1 MVVSPSG
8 RWHRPSSPTTLAA
21 PVAGYARGV
30 STYDPDSTRIGWAGT
45 GVMGSSMCGH
55 LLAGGYPMT
64 VYSRTRRRAEPLL
77 EQGASWA
84 DSPAQVAADA
94 DVVFTMVGYPAD
106 VREVILGDDGVLS
119 TIRSG
124 AVIVDMS
131 TSEPSLARELFAA
144 AAERGVDSVDAPV
157 SGGDVGAR
165 NAALSIMVGGDEAVV
180 ERLAPLLG
188 LLGKTIVHQGPAG
201 AGQHTKMVN
210 QTLIASGMIGVC
222 EALLYAHRAGLD
234 PERVLQSVSGG
245 AAGSWSLSNYAP
257 RMLAG
262 DFAPGFMVDHFI
274 KDMEITL
281 AEARRMNLALPG
293 LALAHELYLALR
305 AQGGGRDGTHALI
318 RALASLS
325 AVDLTT

>member
-1 MVVSPSG
+1 MYKPLSQPI
-8 RWHRPSSPTTLAA
+8 
-21 PVAGYARGV
+21 AGYARGV
-30 STYDPDSTRIGWAGT
+30 STYNPDSTRIGWVGT
-45 GVMGSSMCGH
+45 GVMGASMCGH
-55 LLAGGYPMT
+55 LVAGGYPVT
-64 VYSRTRRRAEPLL
+64 VYSRTRARAEPLL
-77 EQGASWA
+77 QRGATWA
-84 DSPAQVAADA
+84 DSPAELAGRSDVA
-94 DVVFTMVGYPAD
+94 FTMVGYPAD
-106 VREVILGDDGVLS
+106 VREVMLGGDGILSAIQPGS
-119 TIRSG
+119 
-124 AVIVDMS
+124 VIVDMS
-131 TSEPSLARELFAA
+131 TSEPSLSQELFQEAA
-144 AAERGVDSVDAPV
+144 QRGVDSVDAPV

-188 LLGKTIVHQGPAG
+188 LLGTTIVHQGPAG

-210 QTLIASGMIGVC
+210 QTLIATGMIGVC

-245 AAGSWSLSNYAP
+245 AAGSWSLTNYAP

-262 DFAPGFMVDHFI
+262 DYAPGFMVEHFL

-281 AEARRMNLALPG
+281 AEARRMDLALPG

-305 AQGGGRDGTHALI
+305 AQGGGRDGTQALI

-325 AVDLTT
+325 AVDWHS

>member
-1 MVVSPSG
+1 VVRGFSPI
-8 RWHRPSSPTTLAA
+8 
-21 PVAGYARGV
+21 AGYARGV
-30 STYDPDSTRIGWAGT
+30 SAYEPDSTPIGWVGT
-45 GVMGSSMCGH
+45 GVMGTSMCGH
-55 LLAGGYPMT
+55 LLTGGYPVT
-64 VYSRTRRRAEPLL
+64 VYSRTRERAESLL
-77 EQGASWA
+77 QRGATWA
-84 DSPAQVAADA
+84 NSPAELAAKS

-106 VREVILGDDGVLS
+106 VREVILGEDGILA
-119 TIRSG
+119 TIRSAG
-124 AVIVDMS
+124 VIVDMT
-131 TSEPSLARELFAA
+131 TSEPSLAREVFAA
-144 AAERGVDSVDAPV
+144 ATKRGVDSVDAPV

-180 ERLAPLLG
+180 ERLRPILELLG
-188 LLGKTIVHQGPAG
+188 TTIVHQGPAG

-210 QTLIASGMIGVC
+210 QTLIATGMIGVC

-245 AAGSWSLSNYAP
+245 AAGSWSLTNYAP

-262 DFAPGFMVDHFI
+262 DYAPGFLVEHFI

-281 AEARRMNLALPG
+281 GEARRMDLALPG

-305 AQGGGRDGTHALI
+305 AQGGGRDGTQALI

-325 AVDLTT
+325 AVDWSA